1 MKKTNILIAMFTVIT
16 VASAARAQ
24 GSVDFDNRA
33 AGANHLSANRIV
45 VFNPDSGPTPV
56 PVPPPTPLPWPPISD
71 TRFPTSSANTLFSY
85 NGLGE
90 MDKIMQAQPA
100 IKAFVASYNQHVLQD
115 AKLGADLQLE
125 GVVIALKLPG
135 QVLVTKNGEVL
146 DTIDSVIVVNT
157 IRHNLGGSNTAITRN
172 PGKCITWVAEVVLI
186 WVIDHYIEKTVK
198 KCSEWA
204 EAQQPKP
211 GSTPNNTNTVDQH
224 PEQPQHW
231 QHQY

>member
-1 MKKTNILIAMFTVIT
+1 MKKTSILIAMFTVIA
-16 VASAARAQ
+16 VASAARA
-24 GSVDFDNRA
+24 GIVDFDNRA
-33 AGANHLSANRIV
+33 AGADNSSANRIV

-71 TRFPTSSANTLFSY
+71 TRLPTPSANTLFGY
-85 NGLGE
+85 NGVSE

-100 IKAFVASYNQHVLQD
+100 IKAFVASYNQQVLHD

-157 IRHNLGGSNTAITRN
+157 IRHNLGDSNTAITRN
-172 PGKCITWVAEVVLI
+172 PGKCLVWIGEVILI
-186 WVIDHYIEKTVK
+186 WVVDHYIEKTVK

-211 GSTPNNTNTVDQH
+211 GSTPNNTPVDQH